1 MEVTPRPLFRQAA
14 NRLAGRG
21 ADLIEMN
28 EKGPFN
34 AKQRKRIRSSER
46 RAYYCMLHREY
57 DTRSVARA
65 VSDII
70 EIAIG
75 NELDQMT
82 GTVY

>member
-1 MEVTPRPLFRQAA
+1 
-14 NRLAGRG
+14 
-21 ADLIEMN
+21 MN

-34 AKQRKRIRSSER
+34 AKQRKRIRNSER
-46 RAYYCMLHREY
+46 AAYYKMLHREY
-57 DTRSVARA
+57 DTRSVVRA